1 MAGLVLNSTAVL
13 RLNFCAKLNIC
24 SSISATSPSCKPL
37 AVIVQPTVLKSNDRR
52 KMNLENRIDIQQLE
66 PNAYKA
72 MFALENYLQNSGLSK
87 THLELIKIRASQING
102 CAFCINMH
110 TSDAL
115 KQGETAQRIFLL
127 NAWKE
132 TELFAEEEK
141 AILAIT
147 EEVTLIS
154 QNGLSDKT
162 YKQAEKLF
170 DGNQIAQIIMAVVTI
185 NAWNRIAIS
194 TKKTVK

>member
-1 MAGLVLNSTAVL
+1 M
-13 RLNFCAKLNIC
+13 
-24 SSISATSPSCKPL
+24 
-37 AVIVQPTVLKSNDRR
+37 
-52 KMNLENRIDIQQLE
+52 ENRINIQELE
-66 PNAYKA
+66 PSAYKA
-72 MFALENYLQNSGLSK
+72 MLALESYLQNTQLSK
-87 THLELIKIRASQING
+87 TYLELIKIRASQING

-115 KQGETAQRIFLL
+115 KLGETSQRIFLL
-127 NAWKE
+127 NAWRE
-132 TELFAEEEK
+132 TELFTEEEK
-141 AILAIT
+141 VILAIT

-154 QNGLSDKT
+154 QNGLSDET

-194 TKKTVK
+194 TKKSI